1 MTDTFDKVLNKTSIE
16 PRPVIFVSDRTGIT
30 AENLGHA
37 LLTQFSSMKFQHH
50 SMPFIDSE
58 EKARIA
64 ADMINRIA
72 KTTQQK
78 PLVFST
84 IIDDAY
90 RKIIAGTEVHVIDF
104 FDAFIKPL
112 EIELCAQSSHAEGLS
127 HGISNERVYMSRM
140 DAVNYAL
147 KNDDGISTKE
157 FKDADVILVGVSRS
171 GKTPTCLYLAM
182 QFGLRAANYPLT
194 EFDMANGNLPK
205 TLEPYRN
212 KLFGLLINA
221 ERLRAIREIRRPS
234 STYSSPVQ
242 CQKETRLINALFEF
256 ENILRIDSS
265 HISVE
270 EIATSIIQMMKI
282 TRPPIY

>member
-1 MTDTFDKVLNKTSIE
+1 MTNLSAV
-16 PRPVIFVSDRTGIT
+16 RPVFFVSDRTGIT

-37 LLTQFSSMKFQHH
+37 LLTQFSTIKFEHH
-50 SMPFIDSE
+50 SLPFINTE

-64 ADMINRIA
+64 ANTINLKA
-72 KTTQQK
+72 QTSPCQ

-84 IIDDAY
+84 LIDDACRRIIDDTQAH
-90 RKIIAGTEVHVIDF
+90 IIDF

-112 EIELCAQSSHAEGLS
+112 EIELRTQSSHAAGLS
-127 HGISNERVYMSRM
+127 HGISNEHVYMSRI
-140 DAVNYAL
+140 DAVNFSL

-157 FKDADVILVGVSRS
+157 YKDADVILIGVSRS

-194 EFDMANGNLPK
+194 ESDMANGRLPEA
-205 TLEPYRN
+205 LQPYKD

-221 ERLRAIREIRRPS
+221 ERLHTIREMRKQNS
-234 STYSSPVQ
+234 GYASMAQ
-242 CQKETRLINALFEF
+242 CQKETRMIRSLFDLEK
-256 ENILRIDSS
+256 IPHIDSS

-270 EIATSIIQMMKI
+270 EIATSIIQQMKI
-282 TRPPIY
+282 HRPPIY

>member
-1 MTDTFDKVLNKTSIE
+1 MTDKDLDNTTTF
-16 PRPVIFVSDRTGIT
+16 RPVFFVSDRTGIT

-37 LLTQFSSMKFQHH
+37 LLTQFSSINFEHH
-50 SMPFIDSE
+50 SIPFINSE
-58 EKARIA
+58 ERAHHA
-64 ADMINRIA
+64 AETINRIA
-72 KTTQQK
+72 QTSQQQ

-90 RKIIAGTEVHVIDF
+90 RKIIAATQSHLIDF

-112 EIELCAQSSHAEGLS
+112 EIELCTPSSHAAGLS

-157 FKDADVILVGVSRS
+157 YKDADVILVGVSRS

-194 EFDMANGNLPK
+194 EFDMTHGNLPEI
-205 TLEPYRN
+205 LMPYSQ
-212 KLFGLLINA
+212 KLFGLMINA
-221 ERLRAIREIRRPS
+221 ERLRNIREIRKPNS
-234 STYSSPVQ
+234 NYSSLAQ
-242 CQKETRLINALFEF
+242 CKKETRLINSLLEV
-256 ENILRIDSS
+256 ENIRRIDSS
-265 HISVE
+265 YISVE
-270 EIATSIIQMMKI
+270 EIATSIIQMMDI
-282 TRPPIY
+282 NRPSIY

>member
-1 MTDTFDKVLNKTSIE
+1 MSKMTDNDSGIASAS
-16 PRPVIFVSDRTGIT
+16 RPVFFVSDRTGIT

-37 LLTQFSSMKFQHH
+37 LLTQFSSMNFEHH
-50 SMPFIDSE
+50 SVPFINSE
-58 EKARIA
+58 EKARLAAEKINQIA
-64 ADMINRIA
+64 Q
-72 KTTQQK
+72 TSQQQ

-84 IIDDAY
+84 IIDDSY
-90 RKIIAGTEVHVIDF
+90 RNIIAGTQSHLIDF

-112 EIELCAQSSHAEGLS
+112 EVELCTPSSHAEGLS

-157 FKDADVILVGVSRS
+157 YKDADVILVGVSRS

-194 EFDMANGNLPK
+194 ETDMMHGNLPE
-205 TLEPYRN
+205 TLKPYRH
-212 KLFGLLINA
+212 KLFGLMINV
-221 ERLRAIREIRRPS
+221 ERLRAIREIRKPNS
-234 STYSSPVQ
+234 NYSSLVQ
-242 CQKETRLINALFEF
+242 CQKETRLINSLFEV
-256 ENILRIDSS
+256 ENIRRIDSS

-270 EIATSIIQMMKI
+270 EIATSIIQMMGI
-282 TRPPIY
+282 NRPPIY